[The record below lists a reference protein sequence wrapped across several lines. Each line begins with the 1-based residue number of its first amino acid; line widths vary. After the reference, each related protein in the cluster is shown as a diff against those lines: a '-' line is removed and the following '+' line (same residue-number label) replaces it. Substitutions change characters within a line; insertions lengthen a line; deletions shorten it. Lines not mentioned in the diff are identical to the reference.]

1 MKILVST
8 SAKRSMP
15 EVGKVYWLRE
25 KQEFA
30 VRGRTVGQWI
40 KHEKAVRVRSI
51 RAGKITVKNAFGN
64 SSATKVIPILDVG
77 SKFIFDSY
85 VKPSKQSS
93 EEKNIETTDKI
104 LKDAKLK
111 ALQAKQKQ
119 LRKELAAVE
128 KQIDKLTELR
138 KPVDR
143 SGKNDGSFQELA
155 EFIINGSKRKAK

>member
-1 MKILVST
+1 
-8 SAKRSMP
+8 MP

-40 KHEKAVRVRSI
+40 KHEKAVRVKSI

-64 SSATKVIPILDVG
+64 SSVTKVIPILEIG

-104 LKDAKLK
+104 LNDAKLK
-111 ALQAKQKQ
+111 ALKEKQKQ
-119 LRKELAAVE
+119 LRKELSAVE

-143 SGKNDGSFQELA
+143 AGKNSGGYAELA
-155 EFIINGSKRKAK
+155 AYILKDVKKSK